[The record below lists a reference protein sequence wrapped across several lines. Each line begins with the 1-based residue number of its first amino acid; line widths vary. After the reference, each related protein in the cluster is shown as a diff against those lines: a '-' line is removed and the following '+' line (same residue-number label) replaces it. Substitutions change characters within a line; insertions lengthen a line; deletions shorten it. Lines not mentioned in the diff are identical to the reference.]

1 MERETTDAGPRKT
14 LFEVEREKRWR
25 IWLLFALLLVLAFV
39 TAWVAC
45 VIVFGIAFL
54 VVSEPVV
61 VTWLFTL
68 RGVLVVLGAALV
80 FSLLYWGLAQLGA
93 RDRLFAAMHCRPLD
107 PGDRYH
113 ERLAN
118 IVEEMRIAT
127 GGPRIQCVTVRTV
140 GFNAFAFSDLH
151 GGGVIGVTEGALA
164 RLSRQ
169 QLQAVVA
176 HEFAHVLSG
185 GYVTVTV
192 SCLLFGIY
200 SSLVEKLDEAA
211 DAGSDTDAASA
222 TLGMVPLRS
231 WLWLME
237 LASSVV
243 SSALSRE
250 RERQADLAAV
260 RYTRDP
266 LALAEALRIIG
277 RHPGGAGYI
286 PEGLAPLCI
295 RATGTLGW
303 PAVSWRDSHPPL
315 EERIGTLLG
324 VAHVSRA
331 EFEGQA
337 ERAGEDF
344 ERREHWSPAPAPAP
358 AARASARASVRS
370 RRPRPAAPA
379 AAPAA
384 AARAA
389 RAAPPL
395 RRAPPAW
402 PAPPAART
410 SSARPTK
417 ASTSR
422 SATAAAAA
430 S

>member
-1 MERETTDAGPRKT
+1 M
-14 LFEVEREKRWR
+14 
-25 IWLLFALLLVLAFV
+25 LAFV

-45 VIVFGIAFL
+45 LIVFGVAFL
-54 VVSEPVV
+54 LVSEPVV

-80 FSLLYWGLAQLGA
+80 FSLLYWGLAQRGA

-127 GGPRIQCVTVRTV
+127 GGPHIQCVTVRTV

-211 DAGSDTDAASA
+211 DAGLDTDAASA
-222 TLGMVPLRS
+222 ALGMVPLRS

-237 LASSVV
+237 LRVV
-243 SSALSRE
+243 
-250 RERQADLAAV
+250 
-260 RYTRDP
+260 
-266 LALAEALRIIG
+266 
-277 RHPGGAGYI
+277 GG
-286 PEGLAPLCI
+286 E
-295 RATGTLGW
+295 LGAQ
-303 PAVSWRDSHPPL
+303 P
-315 EERIGTLLG
+315 
-324 VAHVSRA
+324 
-331 EFEGQA
+331 
-337 ERAGEDF
+337 RAGEAGRPRGRALHAGIPWPW
-344 ERREHWSPAPAPAP
+344 RRRCASSGNTPVGRATSP
-358 AARASARASVRS
+358 RDS
-370 RRPRPAAPA
+370 RRSAS
-379 AAPAA
+379 
-384 AARAA
+384 
-389 RAAPPL
+389 
-395 RRAPPAW
+395 APPARW
-402 PAPPAART
+402 AG
-410 SSARPTK
+410 RPSRGATP
-417 ASTSR
+417 TRRSR
-422 SATAAAAA
+422 SASGRPGRGARLAGRVRRAGGTGG
-430 S
+430 